1 MGNSKNLKVIV
12 DARNLD
18 CIKNTVKVIN
28 NSIYENKGIVSEY
41 NKNLLGALLGSDWN
55 EKYVLGKI
63 YLS

>member
-1 MGNSKNLKVIV
+1 MRKCKNLKLTV
-12 DARNLD
+12 DVRSLE

-41 NKNLLGALLGSDWN
+41 NKNLLETLLGPDWN
-55 EKYVLGKI
+55 EKYIFGDR

>member
-12 DARNLD
+12 DVRNLD

>member
-41 NKNLLGALLGSDWN
+41 NKNLLGVLLGSDWN